1 MNNVIYRDI
10 KEQILFLNILK
21 GINLH
26 RLRIVKVIIE
36 LQRDNYCQILITLKD
51 VKETTINIYFMK
63 NINFTINNIASS

>member
-10 KEQILFLNILK
+10 TEQILFLNILK

-26 RLRIVKVIIE
+26 RLHIVKVIIE

-51 VKETTINIYFMK
+51 VKETTKNIYFMK
-63 NINFTINNIASS
+63 NINFTINNIASY